1 MIKVEAM
8 LPKKRK
14 FTPSEFETFN
24 VQSNQEDDNGSNE
37 NETTSDIGIDLSI
50 RSRSESDA
58 RQTSANTAFKT
69 VAARDRNSVVYETST
84 PESAVKYEFHHEN
97 PFEPD
102 LSDWIGHRILARRDN
117 YFSSGVISN
126 VFDVTSVVVSFDAEE
141 TPLVYHDVLR
151 RESYGCIISDAA
163 PSTKQVLIKLFI
175 S

>member
-84 PESAVKYEFHHEN
+84 PESAVK
-97 PFEPD
+97 
-102 LSDWIGHRILARRDN
+102 S
-117 YFSSGVISN
+117 
-126 VFDVTSVVVSFDAEE
+126 
-141 TPLVYHDVLR
+141 
-151 RESYGCIISDAA
+151 
-163 PSTKQVLIKLFI
+163 
-175 S
+175 